1 MAKCLVKGDIHILLF
16 TLLYKEVGNTETEL
30 EGAAVAGALQ
40 KTESEAKAGDC
51 MWLHVGL

>member
-30 EGAAVAGALQ
+30 EGAAAAGALQ